1 MKGTRECTKHSSYP
15 LAQFISYDRLS
26 PFYQAFLTQLNTITI
41 PKTLSKALNS
51 EKWRQAMSVEMEG
64 LEKNITWDIVELLKG
79 KNPMGCQ
86 WVFTIKYKVNGLI
99 KRYKARFVAKGYNQT
114 YGEDY
119 LDIFAPLA
127 EIIVILSH

>member
-1 MKGTRECTKHSSYP
+1 
-15 LAQFISYDRLS
+15 
-26 PFYQAFLTQLNTITI
+26 
-41 PKTLSKALNS
+41 
-51 EKWRQAMSVEMEG
+51 MSVEMEG

-99 KRYKARFVAKGYNQT
+99 KRYKARLVAKGYNQT